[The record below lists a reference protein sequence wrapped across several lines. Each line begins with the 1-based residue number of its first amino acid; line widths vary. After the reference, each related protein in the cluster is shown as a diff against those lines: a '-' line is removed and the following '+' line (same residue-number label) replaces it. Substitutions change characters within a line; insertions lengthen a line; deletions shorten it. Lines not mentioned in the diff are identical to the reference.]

1 MEKKSK
7 TGLKR
12 RKETSI
18 GESIRKILPV
28 LIVALQL
35 LLMGYWSTQKSNYYI
50 DEMFSMGYA
59 HTFIHPR
66 EDAVYINFS
75 KDWGNEKWIENETL
89 KDQLE
94 TTREDSVFT
103 MPFAKAV
110 RKLFLGRNYMGMLNI
125 LMSVFSP
132 GKMSRYP
139 GIILNLIIFAL
150 SQLLLYRICRGLG
163 GSFSASLMTVTMY
176 GFSTMAIGLSL
187 YIRFYAW
194 VIFLLLAL
202 IRLHQVMWNE
212 DRLWKCEILT
222 VISMLL
228 AYFALKNSELVFI
241 MAGGLI
247 GAYALGLLL
256 TRHLKKALLY
266 VATIVPISLIYAV
279 TKTPFVDMILHPAN
293 YIGLDG
299 PQGWMTRDLLSMSSE
314 KLLYFARLYK
324 RWLDEQMMGSK
335 YVTFAFL
342 IIVLI
347 LLEIHLLGRNP
358 GEEKESG
365 SVEGNNKK
373 KDESHKKRFVW
384 IILCTELIYLLFCFL
399 TCLPATRYVSFLFPF
414 FPLLLWAAIDRL
426 SEALKR
432 RSLVMAGCALLTVI
446 GILSGLLHPERIEYV
461 YLEDRPLLDAL
472 TDCKITDSVI
482 IYTDEEDATHV
493 VYDCVNL
500 MPDKARVYP
509 VQEECHHIDTD
520 KSPNDLLI
528 WVKNGESIRPCVEDL
543 EANGYQIERLGRT
556 HASDIYTAHR

>member
-12 RKETSI
+12 RKEKSI
-18 GESIRKILPV
+18 GESIRKKLPV

-59 HTFIHPR
+59 HTFIHPK
-66 EDAVYINFS
+66 EDVVYINFS
-75 KDWGNEKWIENETL
+75 KEWDNEKWIENEIL

-94 TTREDSVFT
+94 TTQEDSVFKL
-103 MPFAKAV
+103 PFPNAI

-125 LMSVFSP
+125 LMSFFSP
-132 GKMSRYP
+132 GRMNRYP
-139 GIILNLIIFAL
+139 GIILNLVIFAAT
-150 SQLLLYRICRGLG
+150 QLLLYRICRCLG
-163 GSFSASLMTVTMY
+163 GSFLASLMTVIMY
-176 GFSTMAIGLSL
+176 GFSAMAIGLSM

-194 VIFLLLAL
+194 VIFLLVTLV
-202 IRLHQVMWNE
+202 RLHQIMWSE
-212 DRLWKCEILT
+212 IRLWKCEILSI
-222 VISMLL
+222 ISMFLV
-228 AYFALKNSELVFI
+228 YFALKNSELVFI
-241 MAGGLI
+241 VAGGLI
-247 GAYALGLLL
+247 GFYAFGLLL
-256 TRHLKKALLY
+256 TRQWKKATLY
-266 VATIVPISLIYAV
+266 MTTIIPVSLFYAV

-314 KLLYFARLYK
+314 KLLYFVRLYK
-324 RWLDEQMMGSK
+324 RWLDEQMTGSK

-342 IIVLI
+342 IILLI
-347 LLEIHLLGRNP
+347 LLEFRVFGRSLA
-358 GEEKESG
+358 GEKKSSEEEKKHKE
-365 SVEGNNKK
+365 
-373 KDESHKKRFVW
+373 KDEIHKKRFVW
-384 IILCTELIYLLFCFL
+384 IILCTELIYLLFCFF

-461 YLEDRPLLDAL
+461 YLEDRPLLVAL
-472 TDCKITDSVI
+472 ADCKITDSVI

-543 EANGYQIERLGRT
+543 EANGYQIERLGKT